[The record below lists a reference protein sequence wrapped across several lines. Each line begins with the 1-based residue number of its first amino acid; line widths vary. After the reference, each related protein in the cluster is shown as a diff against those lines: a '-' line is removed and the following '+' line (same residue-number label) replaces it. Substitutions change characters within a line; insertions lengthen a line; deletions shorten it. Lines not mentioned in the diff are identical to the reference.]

1 MRGVP
6 VIDISRDP
14 NIVHKEIDGA
24 CKEWGFIVVS
34 GHGINNKLIDDMF
47 RVSKDFFDQPQQYKD
62 TFDRADIGRGYYALK
77 ATALAKT
84 LGITDAKPDEKE
96 SFTTGQEA
104 VPDDPYYHTEGAK
117 GHFALNI
124 YPNAK
129 FEQVYREYDQICC
142 KLSQRILD
150 LMHCPLRSDK
160 PISTLITHNY
170 PKQDVSPEGIRAGI
184 HTDFGTLTLLLTE
197 DKPGGLQVMGLDDK
211 WYDVKPLPYTF
222 IVNLGDLMTRWNPEW
237 RSTLHRVANPPVG
250 SESRRMSIVYFHAPN
265 YETDVNGVTSGQH
278 LMMKFSK
285 NKNIGEKNDN
295 SSS

>member
-77 ATALAKT
+77 AKALANT

-278 LMMKFSK
+278 LMMKFNK

>member
-77 ATALAKT
+77 AKALANT

-104 VPDDPYYHTEGAK
+104 VPDDP
-117 GHFALNI
+117 
-124 YPNAK
+124 
-129 FEQVYREYDQICC
+129 
-142 KLSQRILD
+142 
-150 LMHCPLRSDK
+150 
-160 PISTLITHNY
+160 
-170 PKQDVSPEGIRAGI
+170 
-184 HTDFGTLTLLLTE
+184 
-197 DKPGGLQVMGLDDK
+197 
-211 WYDVKPLPYTF
+211 
-222 IVNLGDLMTRWNPEW
+222 
-237 RSTLHRVANPPVG
+237 
-250 SESRRMSIVYFHAPN
+250 
-265 YETDVNGVTSGQH
+265 
-278 LMMKFSK
+278 
-285 NKNIGEKNDN
+285 
-295 SSS
+295 

>member
-77 ATALAKT
+77 AKALAKT

-222 IVNLGDLMTRWNPEW
+222 IVNLGDLMQRWNPEW

>member
-77 ATALAKT
+77 AKALAKT

-265 YETDVNGVTSGQH
+265 YETDVNGITSGQH

>member
-1 MRGVP
+1 MREVP

-77 ATALAKT
+77 AKALAKT

-222 IVNLGDLMTRWNPEW
+222 IVNLGDLMPRWNPEW